1 MGMIG
6 GYSGLPT
13 SRQLADIEEASA
25 DLRKGRRGDQSA
37 ICPQPRFHCRADTPE
52 LVVNGMVQL
61 RHLLTEKFGIPWL
74 ARRHKAFVLY
84 GKFDFFV
91 EEKQG
96 LVSRENRACLVSKRV
111 SPCLRTISIDH
122 RKHGT
127 FKAQN
132 RGKAQ
137 T

>member
-1 MGMIG
+1 MIG

-13 SRQLADIEEASA
+13 SPQLADIEEASA

-52 LVVNGMVQL
+52 LVVNGMVRL

-96 LVSRENRACLVSKRV
+96 LVSRENRACLVSKDYIHRP
-111 SPCLRTISIDH
+111 SKARHFQGTKPGEGTDMTLID
-122 RKHGT
+122 
-127 FKAQN
+127 QC
-132 RGKAQ
+132 
-137 T
+137 